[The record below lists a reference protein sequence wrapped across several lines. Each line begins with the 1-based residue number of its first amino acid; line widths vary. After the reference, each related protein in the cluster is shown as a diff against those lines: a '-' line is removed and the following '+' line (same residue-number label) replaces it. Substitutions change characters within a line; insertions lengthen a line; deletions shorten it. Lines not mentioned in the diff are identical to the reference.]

1 MFVYKECV
9 SRVFTMDHLPNL
21 KICLAGICVYA
32 SGDCF
37 KDLDV
42 NDFGQASVEK
52 QFGKKE

>member
-1 MFVYKECV
+1 
-9 SRVFTMDHLPNL
+9 MDHLPNL

-42 NDFGQASVEK
+42 NDFEK
-52 QFGKKE
+52 PLWRNNMERKNDLELRC